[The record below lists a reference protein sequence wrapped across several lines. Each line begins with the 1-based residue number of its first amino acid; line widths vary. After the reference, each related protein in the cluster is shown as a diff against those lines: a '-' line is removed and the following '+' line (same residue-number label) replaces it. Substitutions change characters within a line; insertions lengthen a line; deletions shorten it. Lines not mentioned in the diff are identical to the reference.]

1 MDSGVESG
9 TDGAVAGGTE
19 VSGAGGVR
27 TESAGRR
34 AVLVRRVLVGAVL
47 GCFVL
52 GGVLVVL
59 PDGGRRPPPSPG
71 PMARAV
77 TAVGSGAPASLPD
90 LVALIGDR
98 EAHLRAHPGDV
109 RSWAELGT
117 AYVERG
123 RRTAEPGFYPK
134 ADAALRT
141 SLKGRPKGNTE
152 AFRGMAVLANTRR
165 DFRAAREWGEAAVAS
180 SPKRWS
186 VYPALIDAY
195 RGLGDY
201 KGARRALAKLVE
213 LPSGGGA
220 SGNGASGSR
229 ASGSGPA
236 AQVLVRA
243 GLVYRDRGWREDS
256 AAALS
261 DAAALAATPAERADC
276 LVRVGE
282 SAWERG
288 EAAESLRA
296 FEAALRADPGEHAAR
311 AGQGR
316 ALAALGRDSEALLAY
331 QSALAKQPLPR
342 YALELGELY
351 ESLGL
356 GGAAR
361 AQYDVLRARVRE
373 GDAVGVDE
381 ELVLGLFEADHG
393 DAGDAV
399 RRLRGEWA
407 RHPSAAVADALGW
420 ALHRDGKDKEAVGFA
435 TRATDRVRGGGARV
449 ALYSFHRGVIERGVG
464 NGSGARRHLG
474 EALRISPVFSP
485 LLVPV
490 ALRALEELGEPPAV
504 RAPGRA
510 PVPGGGGG
518 DEGGGEGGS
527 ARR

>member
-1 MDSGVESG
+1 MQSV
-9 TDGAVAGGTE
+9 
-19 VSGAGGVR
+19 
-27 TESAGRR
+27 
-34 AVLVRRVLVGAVL
+34 RVLAGVVV

-52 GGVLVVL
+52 GGVLVVM
-59 PDGGRRPPPSPG
+59 PDADRRPPPSPG
-71 PMARAV
+71 PVARAA

-90 LVALIGDR
+90 LVALISDR

-152 AFRGMAVLANTRR
+152 AFRGMAALAVARH
-165 DFRAAREWGEAAVAS
+165 DFRAARGWGEAAVAS

-213 LPSGGGA
+213 LPSGSGA
-220 SGNGASGSR
+220 SGNRVG
-229 ASGSGPA
+229 

-261 DAAALAATPAERADC
+261 DAAALAAAPAEQADC
-276 LVRVGE
+276 LLRVGE

-296 FEAALRADPGEHAAR
+296 YEAALRADPGEHAAR

-373 GDAVGVDE
+373 GDAVGVNE

-393 DAGDAV
+393 DAGAAV

-420 ALHRDGKDKEAVGFA
+420 ALHRDGKDKEAIVFA
-435 TRATDRVRGGGARV
+435 TRATDRVRGGGARI
-449 ALYSFHRGVIERGVG
+449 ALYSFHRGVIERAVG
-464 NGSGARRHLG
+464 NDSGARRHLG
-474 EALRISPVFSP
+474 EAMRISPVFSP

-490 ALRALEELGEPPAV
+490 ALRALEELGAAEPRPAGV
-504 RAPGRA
+504 LR
-510 PVPGGGGG
+510 
-518 DEGGGEGGS
+518 
-527 ARR
+527 

>member
-1 MDSGVESG
+1 MDSGVKRE
-9 TDGAVAGGTE
+9 
-19 VSGAGGVR
+19 
-27 TESAGRR
+27 
-34 AVLVRRVLVGAVL
+34 VLVRRVLAGAVV

-52 GGVLVVL
+52 GGVLVAM
-59 PDGGRRPPPSPG
+59 PDGDRPPPPSPG
-71 PMARAV
+71 PVARAA

-90 LVALIGDR
+90 LVALISDR
-98 EAHLRAHPGDV
+98 EAHLRTHPGDV

-123 RRTAEPGFYPK
+123 RRTAEPKFYPK

-152 AFRGMAVLANTRR
+152 ALRGMAALADARH
-165 DFRAAREWGEAAVAS
+165 DFRAARGWGEAAVAA

-186 VYPALIDAY
+186 GYAALIDAY

-201 KGARRALAKLVE
+201 KGARRVLAKLVE
-213 LPSGGGA
+213 LPSGSGSGGA
-220 SGNGASGSR
+220 SGSGASGGR
-229 ASGSGPA
+229 PG
-236 AQVLVRA
+236 AQVSVRA

-261 DAAALAATPAERADC
+261 DAAALAAAPAERADC

-373 GDAVGVDE
+373 GDAAGVNE

-393 DAGDAV
+393 DAGGAV

-420 ALHRDGKDKEAVGFA
+420 ALHRDGKDKEALGFA

-449 ALYSFHRGVIERGVG
+449 ALYSFHRGVIARGLG
-464 NGSGARRHLG
+464 DDSGARRHLG

-490 ALRALEELGEPPAV
+490 ALRALEELGEAEPRPAGAL
-504 RAPGRA
+504 R
-510 PVPGGGGG
+510 
-518 DEGGGEGGS
+518 
-527 ARR
+527 

>member
-1 MDSGVESG
+1 MDSGVDSG
-9 TDGAVAGGTE
+9 TASGTE
-19 VSGAGGVR
+19 GVGASGVR
-27 TESAGRR
+27 TESAVRR
-34 AVLVRRVLVGAVL
+34 DVLARRVLAGAVA

-52 GGVLVVL
+52 GGVLVVM
-59 PDGGRRPPPSPG
+59 PDGDRRPPPSPG
-71 PMARAV
+71 PVARAV

-90 LVALIGDR
+90 LVALISDR

-123 RRTAEPGFYPK
+123 ERTAEPRYFPK

-141 SLKGRPKGNTE
+141 SLKGRPKGNSE
-152 AFRGMAVLANTRR
+152 AFRGMAALANARH
-165 DFRAAREWGEAAVAS
+165 DFRAARRWGEAAVAA

-186 VYPALIDAY
+186 GYPALIDAY

-201 KGARRALAKLVE
+201 KGARRALARLVE
-213 LPSGGGA
+213 LPPGGGG
-220 SGNGASGSR
+220 SGNG
-229 ASGSGPA
+229 GPR

-261 DAAALAATPAERADC
+261 DAAALAAAPAEQADC

-288 EAAESLRA
+288 EPAESLRA

-373 GDAVGVDE
+373 GDAAGVNE

-393 DAGDAV
+393 EAGGAV

-407 RHPSAAVADALGW
+407 RHPSVAVADALGW
-420 ALHRDGKDKEAVGFA
+420 ALHRDGKDREAIGFA

-449 ALYSFHRGVIERGVG
+449 ALYSFHRGVIERGLG
-464 NGSGARRHLG
+464 NDPGARRHLG

-490 ALRALEELGEPPAV
+490 ALRALEELGESGGV
-504 RAPGRA
+504 G
-510 PVPGGGGG
+510 VP
-518 DEGGGEGGS
+518 
-527 ARR
+527 R

>member
-1 MDSGVESG
+1 MDSGVKR
-9 TDGAVAGGTE
+9 E
-19 VSGAGGVR
+19 V
-27 TESAGRR
+27 
-34 AVLVRRVLVGAVL
+34 LIRRVLAGAVV

-52 GGVLVVL
+52 GGVLVVM
-59 PDGGRRPPPSPG
+59 PDGDRRPPPAPG
-71 PMARAV
+71 PVARAV
-77 TAVGSGAPASLPD
+77 AAVGSGAPASLPD
-90 LVALIGDR
+90 LVALISDR

-123 RRTAEPGFYPK
+123 ERTAEPGFYPK

-152 AFRGMAVLANTRR
+152 AFRGMAALANARH
-165 DFRAAREWGEAAVAS
+165 DFRAARGWGEAAVAS

-201 KGARRALAKLVE
+201 KGARRVLAKLVE
-213 LPSGGGA
+213 LPSGSGVSGGRP
-220 SGNGASGSR
+220 G
-229 ASGSGPA
+229 

-261 DAAALAATPAERADC
+261 DAAALAATPAEQADC

-296 FEAALRADPGEHAAR
+296 FEAALRADPGEHAAL

-373 GDAVGVDE
+373 GDAAGVNE
-381 ELVLGLFEADHG
+381 ELALGLFEADHG
-393 DAGDAV
+393 DAGGAV

-407 RHPSAAVADALGW
+407 RHPSVAVADALGW

-464 NGSGARRHLG
+464 NDSGARRHLG

-490 ALRALEELGEPPAV
+490 ALRALEELGEAEARPAGAL
-504 RAPGRA
+504 R
-510 PVPGGGGG
+510 
-518 DEGGGEGGS
+518 
-527 ARR
+527 

>member
-1 MDSGVESG
+1 MQSVRVLA
-9 TDGAVAGGTE
+9 GAV
-19 VSGAGGVR
+19 V
-27 TESAGRR
+27 
-34 AVLVRRVLVGAVL
+34 

-59 PDGGRRPPPSPG
+59 PDGDRRPPPSPG
-71 PMARAV
+71 PVARAV

-123 RRTAEPGFYPK
+123 ERTAEPRYFPK

-152 AFRGMAVLANTRR
+152 AFRGLAALADARH
-165 DFRAAREWGEAAVAS
+165 DFRAARGWGEAAVAA
-180 SPKRWS
+180 SPKRWTA
-186 VYPALIDAY
+186 YPALIDAY

-201 KGARRALAKLVE
+201 KNARRTLAQLME
-213 LPSGGGA
+213 LP
-220 SGNGASGSR
+220 SGSR
-229 ASGSGPA
+229 ASR

-256 AAALS
+256 AATLS
-261 DAAALAATPAERADC
+261 DAAALASAPAEQADC

-282 SAWERG
+282 LAWERG
-288 EAAESLRA
+288 EPAESLRA

-356 GGAAR
+356 DGAAR

-373 GDAVGVDE
+373 GNAAGVNE

-393 DAGDAV
+393 NAGSAV
-399 RRLRGEWA
+399 RRLRAEWA
-407 RHPSAAVADALGW
+407 RHPSVAVADALGW
-420 ALHRDGKDKEAVGFA
+420 ALHRDGKDKEAIEFA
-435 TRATDRVRGGGARV
+435 TRATDRVRGGGARI
-449 ALYSFHRGVIERGVG
+449 ALYSFHRGMIERRLGKD
-464 NGSGARRHLG
+464 SAARRHLG

-490 ALRALEELGEPPAV
+490 ASRTLEELGEPGPGP
-504 RAPGRA
+504 APGA
-510 PVPGGGGG
+510 
-518 DEGGGEGGS
+518 EGAG
-527 ARR
+527 RQR